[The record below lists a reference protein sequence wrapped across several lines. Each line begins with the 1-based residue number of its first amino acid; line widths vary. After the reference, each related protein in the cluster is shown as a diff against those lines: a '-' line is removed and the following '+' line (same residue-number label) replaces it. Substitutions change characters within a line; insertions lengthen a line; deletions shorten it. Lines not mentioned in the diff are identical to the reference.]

1 MRLSRRYIVNIYS
14 IIFLSRKFRASKQRC
29 RNLSEWPK
37 KRKLILL
44 KRNVTCFLHIAT
56 RVMTVSV
63 HMSKRRRRNDWAS
76 AKGKSMCQLDQTWRR
91 KVGRW
96 KCSRGRLRELQPG
109 GLVVWDGRG
118 PRSGEP
124 AGELS
129 LAVIQPLT
137 HISGVQVALCFT
149 YIGVDAIAKMSTKN
163 RLVILFE
170 DVNYYR
176 GSQERENDTS
186 RFIRQQQQNWASSSV
201 YYRVRDGTG
210 DFGRHFGG
218 FTCRQPTVVQC
229 IFMRFSRLDRS
240 HT

>member
-1 MRLSRRYIVNIYS
+1 
-14 IIFLSRKFRASKQRC
+14 
-29 RNLSEWPK
+29 
-37 KRKLILL
+37 
-44 KRNVTCFLHIAT
+44 
-56 RVMTVSV
+56 MTVSEQETERERLGISESEIYV
-63 HMSKRRRRNDWAS
+63 PAGPSLKE
-76 AKGKSMCQLDQTWRR
+76 KGREM
-91 KVGRW
+91 KVFARPAEGDITR
-96 KCSRGRLRELQPG
+96 

-124 AGELS
+124 VGELS
-129 LAVIQPLT
+129 LAVIQLLT
-137 HISGVQVALCFT
+137 HISGIQVALCFT

-176 GSQERENDTS
+176 SSQERENNTS
-186 RFIRQQQQNWASSSV
+186 RFIRQQQRNWASSSV

-229 IFMRFSRLDRS
+229 IFMRFSRLDCS